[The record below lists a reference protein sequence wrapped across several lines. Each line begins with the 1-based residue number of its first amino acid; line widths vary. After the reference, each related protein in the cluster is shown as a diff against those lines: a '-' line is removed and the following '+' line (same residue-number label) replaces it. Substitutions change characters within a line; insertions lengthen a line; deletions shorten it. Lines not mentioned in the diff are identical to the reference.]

1 MSVTPTI
8 LKARLP
14 EFADIDDDVVQDWLD
29 SCVLELNFDR
39 WGPQFDEG
47 HLFLTAHS
55 MVRGGVLNSNAGSK
69 MPVGALA
76 SMAVGPV
83 SKSYSVSIGSGVDS
97 DLETT
102 TYGKLF
108 LRKMRTLVRSPVLI

>member
-1 MSVTPTI
+1 MSVTPAI

-14 EFADIDDDVVQDWLD
+14 EFADVDDDVVQDWLD
-29 SCVLELNFDR
+29 SCELELNFDR
-39 WGPQFDEG
+39 WGSRFDEG
-47 HLFLTAHS
+47 HLLLTAHT
-55 MVRGGVLNSNAGSK
+55 MVRAGVLNSNAGST

-83 SKSYSVSIGSGVDS
+83 SKSYSVSSSGADS

-108 LRKMRTLVRSPVLI
+108 VRKMRSLVRTPVLL